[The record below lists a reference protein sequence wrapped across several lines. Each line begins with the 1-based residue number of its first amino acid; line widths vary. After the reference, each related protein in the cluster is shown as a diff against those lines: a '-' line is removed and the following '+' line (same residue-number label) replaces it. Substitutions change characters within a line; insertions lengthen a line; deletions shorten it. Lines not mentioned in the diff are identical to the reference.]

1 MDLVE
6 TWRRFLRHRGSS
18 ARRERIL
25 RSGHDQSPREFVES
39 GTAASEG
46 AISRSILSG
55 AVVWIATRTH
65 RRAGRR

>member
-1 MDLVE
+1 
-6 TWRRFLRHRGSS
+6 
-18 ARRERIL
+18 L

-46 AISRSILSG
+46 ASSRSILSG